1 METIELIAVCAAA
14 LIALGAVVC
23 AVTVGQIR
31 RFVAQ
36 VREEERQAAREREA
50 PETDGE
56 RTPCPDA
63 ANDDEEGADT

>member
-31 RFVAQ
+31 RLVAQ
-36 VREEERQAAREREA
+36 VREEEWQAARER
-50 PETDGE
+50 
-56 RTPCPDA
+56 
-63 ANDDEEGADT
+63 